1 MLARPKKSRADKA
14 SRGAS
19 RGPQV
24 KIVPPVLRR
33 RVQMEEDF
41 QQIKSLQIKN
51 DARWKDI
58 IQFQEATR
66 LQNLHAES
74 RRAAGNVLATG
85 PADTSAMFADVFTA
99 DQPTESVSTMRQP
112 ATQDPG
118 DINSP
123 MSSEEAAAQD
133 SYRIRHRPES
143 TANGATQGRMEWQ
156 NEFDRS
162 IKRLFIDFDFT
173 DAPAPR
179 LRHLDRM
186 HEWFTSQGQKQARK
200 AKKGPSYITMERNV
214 PPGKGSACWAP
225 SGSKDGPDV
234 LGGIYCT
241 NRSRVRGVVP
251 CPAGL
256 SGRAN

>member
-1 MLARPKKSRADKA
+1 
-14 SRGAS
+14 
-19 RGPQV
+19 
-24 KIVPPVLRR
+24 
-33 RVQMEEDF
+33 MEEDF

-143 TANGATQGRMEWQ
+143 TANGATQVAAQDGYRIRHLPEPTANGATQGRMEWQ